1 MLHNQLAQTAT
12 DIRRSNQ
19 TSEQYNN
26 LEGIT
31 AENEKM
37 VAEIESRLRPVLRE
51 MPPSPATPVNQ
62 ACSPPQEYLVPLANG
77 LRSIYET
84 AMRTQQALRSILERA
99 EI

>member
-12 DIRRSNQ
+12 QINRSNQ

-26 LEGIT
+26 LEAIT
-31 AENEKM
+31 AENAKM
-37 VAEIESRLRPVLRE
+37 VEEIESRFRPVLRE
-51 MPPSPATPVNQ
+51 IPPCPV
-62 ACSPPQEYLVPLANG
+62 AAAGVSGPPQEYLVPLANG
-77 LRSIYET
+77 LRGIYET